1 MPAESSC
8 IITPSYL
15 TLSWS
20 TVPLCSLIEILRLTL
35 TRYLICLIIG
45 PAFLS
50 ASIYI
55 CLGQIVIIYGESI
68 SRLRPRTY
76 TIVFVLCDLLALILQ
91 AIGGALTSIAAGEK
105 PDMAQK
111 GMNIMIAGLCS
122 HAASLL
128 VFVILCAEFFWR
140 VHKNQYALKMDCSL
154 RELRSS
160 RK

>member
-1 MPAESSC
+1 M
-8 IITPSYL
+8 
-15 TLSWS
+15 
-20 TVPLCSLIEILRLTL
+20 EILRLTL
-35 TRYLICLIIG
+35 TRYLICLTIG

-55 CLGQIVIIYGESI
+55 CLGQIVIIYGEWI

-76 TIVFVLCDLLALILQ
+76 TIVFVLCDILALVLQ
-91 AIGGALTSIAAGEK
+91 AIGGALTSIAAGED

-111 GMNIMIAGLCS
+111 GIDIMIAGLCS

-128 VFVILCAEFFWR
+128 IFVVLCAEFFWR
-140 VHKNQYALKMDCSL
+140 VHKNQHALKMDSSL

-160 RK
+160 RKWKLFLYGIYIPKPRAYTCR